1 MVQKN
6 IPVPPPVTSATLPVR
21 SKRFWVERDA
31 IDAMEIL
38 NQSWD
43 RSRSSAPNY
52 NAPGRNQYAAPIVS
66 PAARL
71 TAVGHRIRLS
81 HNYEKSSFDLA
92 TTVTRNSQEPGN

>member
-38 NQSWD
+38 NQSWN

-71 TAVGHRIRLS
+71 KYRCGPP
-81 HNYEKSSFDLA
+81 
-92 TTVTRNSQEPGN
+92 NSPFTQL

>member
-6 IPVPPPVTSATLPVR
+6 VPVPPPVTSATLPVR

-38 NQSWD
+38 NQSCG
-43 RSRSSAPNY
+43 SIPIISTTPNY
-52 NAPGRNQYAAPIVS
+52 NAPGRDQYAAPIVS
-66 PAARL
+66 PTARL

-81 HNYEKSSFDLA
+81 HNYENRPLI
-92 TTVTRNSQEPGN
+92 